1 MLIDSMKK
9 QTKHNPSDY
18 DKVFVLTKKDDYLS
32 PINPRNFSYYV
43 DGREGNDALFIDG
56 SAGGVVLGRKGSDL
70 INARNVTGKVKIY
83 GGDGGDDITIFCTK
97 NSKGFAYGEDG
108 NDTLRGGKK
117 DDNLDG
123 GGGKDKL
130 FGESGDDQLWGG
142 SKDDKVNGGDGNDI
156 LYGQNGDD
164 VLKGGK
170 GKDYFKPGSGDDT
183 MTGGKGRDV
192 FELSGGRDIVTDF
205 DFASGE
211 IIRLNKS
218 QYGRDLRIT
227 QQGDDVRIRGDE
239 EIDTLLKNISLSEF
253 LEADVIDI
261 F

>member
-1 MLIDSMKK
+1 MKK
-9 QTKHNPSDY
+9 QAKHSPSDY
-18 DKVFVLTKKDDYLS
+18 DKVFVLTKQDDYLS
-32 PINPRNFSYYV
+32 PRNPRNFTYYV
-43 DGREGNDALFIDG
+43 DGREGNDVLFIDG
-56 SAGGVVLGRKGSDL
+56 SAGGVVLGGKGSDR

-83 GGDGGDDITIFCTK
+83 GGSGGDDITIFCTK
-97 NSKGFAYGEDG
+97 NSKGFAFGEDG

-142 SKDDKVNGGDGNDI
+142 SKDDKLNGADGNDT
-156 LYGQNGDD
+156 LCGQNGDD

-170 GKDYFKPGSGDDT
+170 GKDYFKPGDGDDT
-183 MTGGKGRDV
+183 MTGGKGRDA
-192 FELSGGRDIVTDF
+192 FELSSGKDVVTDF
-205 DFASGE
+205 DLSSGE
-211 IIRLNKS
+211 IIRLNESKF
-218 QYGRDLRIT
+218 GRDLQIT
-227 QQGDDVRIRGDE
+227 QKKNDVRIRGDE
-239 EIDTLLKNISLSEF
+239 GIDTLLKDIGLKEF